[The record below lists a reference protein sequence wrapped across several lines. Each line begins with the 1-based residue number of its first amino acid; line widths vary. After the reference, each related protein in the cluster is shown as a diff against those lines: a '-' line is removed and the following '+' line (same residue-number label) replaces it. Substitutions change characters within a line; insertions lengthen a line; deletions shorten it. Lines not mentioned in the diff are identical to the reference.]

1 MKVKDKNPNYQPRLI
16 RHRRDFT
23 GGTDSAAL
31 HGVLMS
37 MMQAEGRGALTS
49 IAAKGGMPISATR
62 KRLLDPLRA
71 FDEFTFKMVA
81 YVTTHRRDKAPKN
94 ATVIRTDVV
103 GSYQIDVIDINGATE
118 YFWSVTQ

>member
-1 MKVKDKNPNYQPRLI
+1 MKVKDTARPRL
-16 RHRRDFT
+16 RHHKDFE

-31 HGVLMS
+31 HGVIVA

-81 YVTTHRRDKAPKN
+81 YVTTHRRDKAPEGAIVHESK
-94 ATVIRTDVV
+94 II
-103 GSYQIDVIDINGATE
+103 GSYRIDLMQVGNEIEA
-118 YFWSVTQ
+118 YWSVIA